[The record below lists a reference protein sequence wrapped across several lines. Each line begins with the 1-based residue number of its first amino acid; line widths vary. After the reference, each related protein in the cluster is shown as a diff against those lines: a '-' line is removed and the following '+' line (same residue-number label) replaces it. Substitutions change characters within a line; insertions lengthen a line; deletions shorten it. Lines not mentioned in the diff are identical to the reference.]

1 MKASSPQTIGLQEIS
16 AALWRGRWL
25 VVLGTTL
32 GVALALW
39 LSWILPPRYEAE
51 TTVVLRD
58 RLESG
63 GAAALGGGLS
73 RGGSGGGGPASGG
86 AARGLGSLL
95 SLPGV
100 FGGALS
106 TELEILASRNLIRRV
121 ARQLGLPVTLL
132 KPRRLPADSLF
143 ESIEIVG
150 SVGRRGTYRFTREG
164 SGYRVKGSYGV
175 DQAVAPGAPLEV
187 PGAVLRL
194 RQTPLPSSFKIAV
207 EDLEQTVERLTGQG
221 VLGRILSGGGAEV
234 SAVSGDIGEVVFS
247 ARDRWTAAAAANTLV
262 EMYLAD
268 REARRGLL
276 QAEREALLALLA
288 DSVADESARAVT
300 SYREYQESRARFD
313 PDRLGDVERVVLL
326 RTQADALGME
336 LGVVDRLLEGSGR
349 DSLTTSIIL
358 LGMELGVVDGT
369 PSLAQNGALRSLLD
383 RLYSV
388 RAQRSSLLE
397 LRTERDSEVQALDRS
412 IEFLMGELEQMVV
425 VHQASLRE
433 RLTELGSELQ
443 GYRDA
448 LSTRPADEAAN
459 FALEGEM
466 ERLTATFVSVQ
477 AQLVQARL
485 SAIGQ
490 GRDLRQIDVAMPPR
504 RPEFPSLPLNVL
516 LGILVG
522 MFVGVSGALLQGA
535 VTNRVF
541 DANQLRAVTNLP
553 VATTDAPGSLLLM
566 GLEEVRSVLILPLG
580 EAASATR
587 VARWLAEAIAVGSGR
602 ASLLDLA
609 NGVGALAI
617 PSPENL
623 KVIEA
628 GPENAYLELVA
639 EAGESGGKSVVPYS
653 WAQSVGDL
661 EEREGPL
668 VIAVSGIAAPLA
680 RTLLDP
686 ERPVILSIERGAS
699 VLSDVV
705 EATADLERLGFT
717 VAGIVLTRT

>member
-1 MKASSPQTIGLQEIS
+1 MKSSSPQTISLQEIS

-25 VVLGTTL
+25 VVLGSTL
-32 GVALALW
+32 GVALALS
-39 LSWILPPRYEAE
+39 LSWILPPRYEAV

-63 GAAALGGGLS
+63 GAPSLGGGALGGGGS
-73 RGGSGGGGPASGG
+73 RGGSDDGGSSS
-86 AARGLGSLL
+86 RGMAQGLQSFL
-95 SLPGV
+95 SLPNVLGGGV
-100 FGGALS
+100 S
-106 TELEILASRNLIRRV
+106 TEIEILASRDLVRRM
-121 ARQLGLPVTLL
+121 ARQIGLPVTVL

-150 SVGRRGTYRFTREG
+150 FVERRGIYRFTREG
-164 SGYRVKGSYGV
+164 SGFRVKGSYGV
-175 DQAVAPGAPLEV
+175 DQTVAPGAAVEV

-194 RQTPLPSSFKIAV
+194 RQTPLPSSFKIRV
-207 EDLEQTVERLTGQG
+207 EDLEETVERIARQS
-221 VLGRILSGGGAEV
+221 VLDRILQGSAAEV
-234 SAVSGDIGEVVFS
+234 SLAAGDIAEVRFS
-247 ARDRWTAAAAANTLV
+247 ARDRWTAAAAANAVV
-262 EMYLAD
+262 ELYLAD
-268 REARRGLL
+268 REGRRALL
-276 QAEREALLALLA
+276 QVEREALLTLLG

-300 SYREYQESRARFD
+300 SYREYQESRSRFD
-313 PDRLGDVERVVLL
+313 PERLGDEELIVVL
-326 RTQADALGME
+326 REQADALDME
-336 LGVVDRLLEGSGR
+336 LGVVNRLLEGSGG
-349 DSLTTSIIL
+349 DSLAPGIIL
-358 LGMELGVVDGT
+358 GVGA
-369 PSLAQNGALRSLLD
+369 PSLYENLALQSLLD
-383 RLYSV
+383 RLYLV

-397 LRTERDSEVQALDRS
+397 RRTERDSEVQALDRS
-412 IEFLMGELEQMVV
+412 IEFLRGELEQMVV
-425 VHQASLRE
+425 VHRASLRE
-433 RLTELGSELQ
+433 RLAELGSELQ
-443 GYRDA
+443 EYRDIFSS
-448 LSTRPADEAAN
+448 LPAEEAAI
-459 FALEGEM
+459 FYLETEM

-477 AQLVQARL
+477 AQLIQARL
-485 SAIGQ
+485 TALGQ
-490 GRDLRQIDVAMPPR
+490 GRDLRQIDVATPPR
-504 RPEFPSLPLNVL
+504 RPEFPSLAVNVL

-541 DANQLRAVTNLP
+541 DANQLRAVTDLP

-587 VARWLAEAIAVGSGR
+587 AARWLAEAIAVGSGR

-609 NGVGALAI
+609 NGVGAPAV
-617 PSPENL
+617 PSPEHL
-623 KVIEA
+623 RVVEA
-628 GPENAYLELVA
+628 GPENAYHELVA
-639 EAGESGGKSVVPYS
+639 EARESGGKAVVPHS

-686 ERPVILSIERGAS
+686 QRPVILSLERGAS

-705 EATADLERLGFT
+705 EATADLERFGFT

>member
-1 MKASSPQTIGLQEIS
+1 MKDSTPQTISLQEIA

-25 VVLGTTL
+25 VVLGPML
-32 GVALALW
+32 GVALALS
-39 LSWILPPRYEAE
+39 LSWLLPPRYEAA

-63 GAAALGGGLS
+63 GAAALGGRSPGGGGSSS
-73 RGGSGGGGPASGG
+73 RSGGGGPASGG
-86 AARGLGSLL
+86 GAQGLGGLL
-95 SLPGV
+95 SLGGV
-100 FGGALS
+100 LGGGVS
-106 TELEILASRNLIRRV
+106 TELEILASRDLIRRM
-121 ARQLGLPVTLL
+121 ARQIGLPVTLL
-132 KPRRLPADSLF
+132 RPRKLPADSLF

-175 DQAVAPGAPLEV
+175 DQTVAPGAPLVV

-194 RQTPLPSSFKIAV
+194 RRTPLPSSFKIRV
-207 EDLEQTVERLTGQG
+207 EDLEETVERLARRS
-221 VLGRILSGGGAEV
+221 VLDRILQGSATEV
-234 SAVSGDIGEVVFS
+234 SDVAGDIGEVVFS

-262 EMYLAD
+262 EIYLSD
-268 REARRGLL
+268 REGRRGLL

-288 DSVADESARAVT
+288 DSVAGESAQAVT
-300 SYREYQESRARFD
+300 SYREYQESRSRFD

-358 LGMELGVVDGT
+358 GT

-433 RLTELGSELQ
+433 RLAELGSELQ

-448 LSTRPADEAAN
+448 LSTRPADEAVN

-466 ERLTATFVSVQ
+466 QRLTATFVSVQ
-477 AQLVQARL
+477 SQLVQARL
-485 SAIGQ
+485 TAIGQ

-504 RPEFPSLPLNVL
+504 RPEFPKLPVNVL

-522 MFVGVSGALLQGA
+522 MFMGVSGALLQGA

-541 DANQLRAVTNLP
+541 DASQLRAVTDLP
-553 VATTDAPGSLLLM
+553 VATTDASGSLLLM

-609 NGVGALAI
+609 NGVGAPAV
-617 PSPENL
+617 PSPEHL
-623 KVIEA
+623 KVVEA
-628 GPENAYLELVA
+628 GPENAYHELVA
-639 EAGESGGKSVVPYS
+639 EAGESGGKSVVPHS
-653 WAQSVGDL
+653 WAQSVEDL

-686 ERPVILSIERGAS
+686 ERPVILSVERGAS

-705 EATADLERLGFT
+705 EVTTDLERFGFR

>member
-1 MKASSPQTIGLQEIS
+1 MKDSTPQTISLQEIS

-25 VVLGTTL
+25 VVLGPTL
-32 GVALALW
+32 GMALALW

-63 GAAALGGGLS
+63 GAAALGGGGLGGGGS
-73 RGGSGGGGPASGG
+73 TSGSRRGGSASGG
-86 AARGLGSLL
+86 AAQGLGGLL
-95 SLPGV
+95 SLGGV
-100 FGGALS
+100 LGGGLS
-106 TELEILASRNLIRRV
+106 TELEILASRDLIRRV
-121 ARQLGLPVTLL
+121 ARHLGLPVTLL
-132 KPRRLPADSLF
+132 RPRRLPADSLF

-175 DQAVAPGAPLEV
+175 DQTLAPGAPLEV

-207 EDLEQTVERLTGQG
+207 EDLEQTVERLAGQG
-221 VLGRILSGGGAEV
+221 VLGRILSGSGVEV

-268 REARRGLL
+268 REGRRGLL

-288 DSVADESARAVT
+288 DSVAIESARAVT

-358 LGMELGVVDGT
+358 GT

-433 RLTELGSELQ
+433 RLAELGSELQ
-443 GYRDA
+443 EYRDA

-504 RPEFPSLPLNVL
+504 RPEFPSLPVNVL

-541 DANQLRAVTNLP
+541 DANQLRAVTDLP

-580 EAASATR
+580 GAASATR

-609 NGVGALAI
+609 NGVGAPAI
-617 PSPENL
+617 PSPEHL
-623 KVIEA
+623 KVVEA

-686 ERPVILSIERGAS
+686 ERPVILSLERGAS

-705 EATADLERLGFT
+705 EATTDLERLGFT

>member
-1 MKASSPQTIGLQEIS
+1 MKDSAPQTISLQEIT
-16 AALWRGRWL
+16 AALWRGRL
-25 VVLGTTL
+25 LLVLGPML
-32 GVALALW
+32 GVALALS
-39 LSWILPPRYEAE
+39 LSWILPPRYEAV

-63 GAAALGGGLS
+63 GAGALGGGSRSGGGSS
-73 RGGSGGGGPASGG
+73 RGGSGGRGPASGG
-86 AARGLGSLL
+86 GAQGLGSLL
-95 SLPGV
+95 SLPGM
-100 FGGALS
+100 FGGGVS
-106 TELEILASRNLIRRV
+106 TEIEILASRDLVRRM
-121 ARQLGLPVTLL
+121 ARQIGLPVTLL
-132 KPRRLPADSLF
+132 RPRGLPADSLF

-150 SVGRRGTYRFTREG
+150 AIGKRGIYRFTREG
-164 SGYRVKGSYGV
+164 SGFRVKGSYGV
-175 DQAVAPGAPLEV
+175 DQTVEPGALLEV

-194 RQTPLPSSFKIAV
+194 RRTPIPSSFKIRV
-207 EDLEQTVERLTGQG
+207 EDLEETVERIARQS
-221 VLGRILSGGGAEV
+221 VLDRILQGSAAEV
-234 SAVSGDIGEVVFS
+234 SDIAGDIGEVVFS

-262 EMYLAD
+262 ELYLSD
-268 REARRGLL
+268 REGRRGLL

-288 DSVADESARAVT
+288 DSVAGESARAVT

-336 LGVVDRLLEGSGR
+336 LAVVDRLLEGSGR
-349 DSLTTSIIL
+349 DSLSTSIIL
-358 LGMELGVVDGT
+358 GT

-397 LRTERDSEVQALDRS
+397 LRTERDQEVQALDRS
-412 IEFLMGELEQMVV
+412 IEFLMEELEQMVV

-433 RLTELGSELQ
+433 RLAELGSELEE
-443 GYRDA
+443 YRDA
-448 LSTRPADEAAN
+448 LSTRPADDAAN
-459 FALEGEM
+459 FSLQGEM
-466 ERLTATFVSVQ
+466 ERLTGTFVSVQ

-485 SAIGQ
+485 TAIGQ

-504 RPEFPSLPLNVL
+504 MPEFPRLPVNIL

-541 DANQLRAVTNLP
+541 DANQLRAVTDLP
-553 VATTDAPGSLLLM
+553 VATTDASGSLLLM
-566 GLEEVRSVLILPLG
+566 GLEEVRSVVIVPLG
-580 EAASATR
+580 EAASATN
-587 VARWLAEAIAVGSGR
+587 VARWLAQAIAVSSGR
-602 ASLLDLA
+602 ASLLNLA
-609 NGVGALAI
+609 NGVGAPPV
-617 PSPENL
+617 PSPEHL
-623 KVIEA
+623 KLIEA
-628 GPENAYLELVA
+628 GPENAYHELVA
-639 EAGESGGKSVVPYS
+639 EAVESGGTGVVPHS
-653 WAQSVGDL
+653 WAQSIVDL

-668 VIAVSGIAAPLA
+668 VIAVSGLGAPLA

-686 ERPVILSIERGAS
+686 ERPVILSLERGAS

-705 EATADLERLGFT
+705 DATTDLERFGFT

>member
-1 MKASSPQTIGLQEIS
+1 MKDSTPQTISLQEIS

-25 VVLGTTL
+25 VVLGPTL

-63 GAAALGGGLS
+63 GAAALGGGGL
-73 RGGSGGGGPASGG
+73 GGGGSTSGSRRRGSASGG
-86 AARGLGSLL
+86 AAQGLGGLL
-95 SLPGV
+95 SLGGV
-100 FGGALS
+100 LGGGLS
-106 TELEILASRNLIRRV
+106 TELEILASRDLIRRV
-121 ARQLGLPVTLL
+121 ARHLGLPVTLL
-132 KPRRLPADSLF
+132 RPRRLPADSLF

-175 DQAVAPGAPLEV
+175 DQTLAPGAPLEV

-207 EDLEQTVERLTGQG
+207 EDLEQTVERLAGQG
-221 VLGRILSGGGAEV
+221 VLGRILSGSGVEV

-268 REARRGLL
+268 REGRRGLL

-288 DSVADESARAVT
+288 DSVAIESARAVT

-358 LGMELGVVDGT
+358 GT

-433 RLTELGSELQ
+433 RLAELGSELQ
-443 GYRDA
+443 EYRDA

-504 RPEFPSLPLNVL
+504 RPEFPSLPVNVL

-541 DANQLRAVTNLP
+541 DANQLRAVTDLP

-580 EAASATR
+580 GAASATR

-609 NGVGALAI
+609 NGVGAPAI
-617 PSPENL
+617 PSPEHL

-686 ERPVILSIERGAS
+686 ERPVILSVERGAS

-705 EATADLERLGFT
+705 EATTDLERLGFT

>member
-1 MKASSPQTIGLQEIS
+1 MKDSTPQTISLQEMA
-16 AALWRGRWL
+16 AALWRGRL
-25 VVLGTTL
+25 LLVLGPTL
-32 GVALALW
+32 GVALALS
-39 LSWILPPRYEAE
+39 LSWILPPRYEAA

-58 RLESG
+58 RLEPG
-63 GAAALGGGLS
+63 GAAALGGGSPRRGGSS
-73 RGGSGGGGPASGG
+73 RGGSGGGGSASGG
-86 AARGLGSLL
+86 AAQGLGGLL
-95 SLPGV
+95 SLGGV
-100 FGGALS
+100 LGGGVS
-106 TELEILASRNLIRRV
+106 TEIEILASRDLIRRM
-121 ARQLGLPVTLL
+121 ARQVGLPVTLL
-132 KPRRLPADSLF
+132 RPRRLPADSLF

-150 SVGRRGTYRFTREG
+150 SVGRRGIYRFTREG

-175 DQAVAPGAPLEV
+175 DQTVAPGAPLEV

-194 RQTPLPSSFKIAV
+194 RQTPLPSSFKIRV
-207 EDLEQTVERLTGQG
+207 EDLEETVERIARQSFLD
-221 VLGRILSGGGAEV
+221 RILYGSASEV

-247 ARDRWTAAAAANTLV
+247 ARDRWTAAAAANALV
-262 EMYLAD
+262 ELYLAD
-268 REARRGLL
+268 REGRRGLL
-276 QAEREALLALLA
+276 QAEGEALLALLA

-358 LGMELGVVDGT
+358 GT

-412 IEFLMGELEQMVV
+412 IEFLMGELEQMVL

-433 RLTELGSELQ
+433 RLAELGSELQ
-443 GYRDA
+443 EYRDA
-448 LSTRPADEAAN
+448 LSSRPADEAAN
-459 FALEGEM
+459 FALQGEM
-466 ERLTATFVSVQ
+466 QRLTATFVSVQ

-504 RPEFPSLPLNVL
+504 RPEFPSLPVNVL
-516 LGILVG
+516 LGFLVG

-541 DANQLRAVTNLP
+541 DANQLRAVTDLP

-609 NGVGALAI
+609 NGVGALAV
-617 PSPENL
+617 PSPEHL
-623 KVIEA
+623 KVVEA
-628 GPENAYLELVA
+628 GPENAYHELVA
-639 EAGESGGKSVVPYS
+639 ETGESGGKGVVPHS
-653 WAQSVGDL
+653 WAQSVEDL

-705 EATADLERLGFT
+705 EATTNLQRFGFT

>member
-1 MKASSPQTIGLQEIS
+1 MKDSTPQTISLQEIS

-25 VVLGTTL
+25 VVLGPTL

-63 GAAALGGGLS
+63 GAAALGGGGL
-73 RGGSGGGGPASGG
+73 GGGGSTSGSRRRGSASGG
-86 AARGLGSLL
+86 AAQGLGGLL
-95 SLPGV
+95 SLGGV
-100 FGGALS
+100 LGGGLS
-106 TELEILASRNLIRRV
+106 TELEILASRDLIRRV
-121 ARQLGLPVTLL
+121 ARHLGLPVTLL
-132 KPRRLPADSLF
+132 RPRRLPADSLF

-175 DQAVAPGAPLEV
+175 DQTLAPGAPLEV

-207 EDLEQTVERLTGQG
+207 EDLEQTVERLAGQG
-221 VLGRILSGGGAEV
+221 VLGRILSGSGVEV

-247 ARDRWTAAAAANTLV
+247 ARDRWTAAAAANILV

-268 REARRGLL
+268 REGRRGLL

-288 DSVADESARAVT
+288 DSVAIESARAVT

-358 LGMELGVVDGT
+358 GT

-433 RLTELGSELQ
+433 RLAELGSELQ
-443 GYRDA
+443 EYRDA

-504 RPEFPSLPLNVL
+504 RPEFPSLPVNVL

-541 DANQLRAVTNLP
+541 DANQLRAVTDLP

-580 EAASATR
+580 GAASATR

-609 NGVGALAI
+609 NGVGAPAI
-617 PSPENL
+617 PSPEHL

-686 ERPVILSIERGAS
+686 ERPVILSLERGAS

-705 EATADLERLGFT
+705 EATTDLERLGFT

>member
-1 MKASSPQTIGLQEIS
+1 MKASTPQTISLQEIS

-25 VVLGTTL
+25 VVLGPTL

-63 GAAALGGGLS
+63 GAAALGGGS
-73 RGGSGGGGPASGG
+73 PGGGGSTSGSRRGGSASGG
-86 AARGLGSLL
+86 AAQGLGGLL
-95 SLPGV
+95 SLGGV
-100 FGGALS
+100 LGGGLS
-106 TELEILASRNLIRRV
+106 TELEILVSRDLIRRV
-121 ARQLGLPVTLL
+121 ARHLGLPVTLL
-132 KPRRLPADSLF
+132 RPRRLPADSLF

-175 DQAVAPGAPLEV
+175 DQTLAPGAPLEV

-221 VLGRILSGGGAEV
+221 VLGRILSGSGAEV
-234 SAVSGDIGEVVFS
+234 SAVAGDIGEVVFS

-268 REARRGLL
+268 REGRRGLL

-288 DSVADESARAVT
+288 DSVAIESARAVT

-358 LGMELGVVDGT
+358 GT

-412 IEFLMGELEQMVV
+412 IEFLMGELEQMVL

-433 RLTELGSELQ
+433 RLAELGSELQ
-443 GYRDA
+443 EYRDA

-541 DANQLRAVTNLP
+541 DANQLRAVTDLP

-580 EAASATR
+580 GAASATR

-609 NGVGALAI
+609 NGVGAPAI
-617 PSPENL
+617 PSPEHL

-686 ERPVILSIERGAS
+686 ERPVILSLERGAS

-705 EATADLERLGFT
+705 EATTDLERLGFT

>member
-1 MKASSPQTIGLQEIS
+1 MKDSTPQTISLQEIS

-25 VVLGTTL
+25 VVLGPTL

-63 GAAALGGGLS
+63 GAAALGGGGL
-73 RGGSGGGGPASGG
+73 GGGGSTSGSRRRGSASGG
-86 AARGLGSLL
+86 AAQGLGGLL
-95 SLPGV
+95 SLGGV
-100 FGGALS
+100 LGGGLS
-106 TELEILASRNLIRRV
+106 TELEILASRDLIRRV
-121 ARQLGLPVTLL
+121 ARHLGLPVTLL
-132 KPRRLPADSLF
+132 RTRRLPADSLF

-175 DQAVAPGAPLEV
+175 DQTLAPGAPLEV

-207 EDLEQTVERLTGQG
+207 EDLEQTVERLAGQG
-221 VLGRILSGGGAEV
+221 VLGRILSGSGVEV

-247 ARDRWTAAAAANTLV
+247 ARDRWTAAAAANILV

-268 REARRGLL
+268 REGRRGLL

-288 DSVADESARAVT
+288 DSVAIESARAVT

-358 LGMELGVVDGT
+358 GT

-425 VHQASLRE
+425 VHQRSLRE
-433 RLTELGSELQ
+433 RLAELGSDLQ
-443 GYRDA
+443 EYRDIFA
-448 LSTRPADEAAN
+448 SLPAEEAAI
-459 FALEGEM
+459 FSLESEM

-504 RPEFPSLPLNVL
+504 RPEFPSLPVNVL

-541 DANQLRAVTNLP
+541 DANQLRAVTDLP

-580 EAASATR
+580 GAASATR

-609 NGVGALAI
+609 NGVGAPAI
-617 PSPENL
+617 PSPEHL

-686 ERPVILSIERGAS
+686 ERPVILSLERGAS

-705 EATADLERLGFT
+705 EATTDLERLGFT

>member
-1 MKASSPQTIGLQEIS
+1 MKSSSPQTISLQEIS

-25 VVLGTTL
+25 VVLGSTL
-32 GVALALW
+32 GVALALS
-39 LSWILPPRYEAE
+39 LSWILPPRYEAV

-63 GAAALGGGLS
+63 GTPSLGGGALGGGGS
-73 RGGSGGGGPASGG
+73 RGGSDDGGSSS
-86 AARGLGSLL
+86 RGVAQGLQSFL
-95 SLPGV
+95 SLPNVLGGGV
-100 FGGALS
+100 S
-106 TELEILASRNLIRRV
+106 TEIEILASRDLVRRM
-121 ARQLGLPVTLL
+121 ARQIGLPVTVL

-150 SVGRRGTYRFTREG
+150 FVERRGIYRFTREG
-164 SGYRVKGSYGV
+164 SGFRVKGSYGV
-175 DQAVAPGAPLEV
+175 DQTVAPGAAVEV

-194 RQTPLPSSFKIAV
+194 RQTPLPSSFKIRV
-207 EDLEQTVERLTGQG
+207 EDLEETVERIARQS
-221 VLGRILSGGGAEV
+221 VLDRILEGSAAEV
-234 SAVSGDIGEVVFS
+234 SLAAGDIAQVHFS
-247 ARDRWTAAAAANTLV
+247 ARDRWTAAAAANAVV
-262 EMYLAD
+262 ELYLAD
-268 REARRGLL
+268 REGRRALL
-276 QAEREALLALLA
+276 QVEREALLALLA

-300 SYREYQESRARFD
+300 SYREYQESRSRFD
-313 PDRLGDVERVVLL
+313 PERLGDEELIVVL
-326 RTQADALGME
+326 REQADALDME
-336 LGVVDRLLEGSGR
+336 LGVVNRLLEGSGG
-349 DSLTTSIIL
+349 DSLAPGIIL
-358 LGMELGVVDGT
+358 GVGA
-369 PSLAQNGALRSLLD
+369 PSLSENLALQSLLN
-383 RLYSV
+383 RLYLV
-388 RAQRSSLLE
+388 RAQRASLLE

-412 IEFLMGELEQMVV
+412 IEFLMGELEQTMVV
-425 VHQASLRE
+425 HRASLRE
-433 RLTELGSELQ
+433 QLVELGSELQ
-443 GYRDA
+443 EYRDIFSS
-448 LSTRPADEAAN
+448 LPAEEAAI
-459 FALEGEM
+459 FSLESEM

-485 SAIGQ
+485 TALGQ
-490 GRDLRQIDVAMPPR
+490 GRDLRQIDVATPPR

-541 DANQLRAVTNLP
+541 DVNQLRAVTDLP

-609 NGVGALAI
+609 NGVGAPAV
-617 PSPENL
+617 PSPGHL
-623 KVIEA
+623 KVVEA
-628 GPENAYLELVA
+628 GVENAYHEFVA
-639 EAGESGGKSVVPYS
+639 EAGESGGKGVVPHS

-668 VIAVSGIAAPLA
+668 VIAVSGIAAPVA

-686 ERPVILSIERGAS
+686 ERPVILSIEHGAS
-699 VLSDVV
+699 ALSDVA
-705 EATADLERLGFT
+705 EATTDLERFGFT